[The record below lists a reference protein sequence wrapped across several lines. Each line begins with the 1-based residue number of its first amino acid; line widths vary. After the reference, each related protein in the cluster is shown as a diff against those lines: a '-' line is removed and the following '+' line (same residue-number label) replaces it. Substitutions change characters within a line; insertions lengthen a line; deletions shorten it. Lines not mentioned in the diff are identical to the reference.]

1 MLAALR
7 AGLLAVPLLLAAI
20 STTFAADKA
29 FQRDDLADAAIKLQ
43 AQIKTD
49 AGTVTKPVAA
59 LRRDVDAALGRGD
72 YSTGLQLLGQMIA
85 AAPNDSAPWLRL
97 ARTIMNSTGNDDRER
112 AALLERASTA
122 ATSRT
127 CVRRAANR
135 KPRA

>member
-85 AAPNDSAPWLRL
+85 AG
-97 ARTIMNSTGNDDRER
+97 TQ
-112 AALLERASTA
+112 
-122 ATSRT
+122 
-127 CVRRAANR
+127 
-135 KPRA
+135 

>member
-72 YSTGLQLLGQMIA
+72 YSTGMQLLGKMIA

-97 ARTIMNSTGNDDRER
+97 ARTIMNSTGNDNRER

-122 ATSRT
+122 AYIAYQ
-127 CVRRAANR
+127 RATTR
-135 KPRA
+135 EQ